1 MVSKSRLFFAI
12 TIFWNIS
19 MALKLACHTFLSD
32 VLEWAG
38 PFDVLDGSSEHI
50 RSLLALG
57 QVPCIAHIVLSYY
70 QPSDTF
76 YK

>member
-12 TIFWNIS
+12 DIFWNICLVLELAS
-19 MALKLACHTFLSD
+19 HALLRY

-38 PFDVLDGSSEHI
+38 PFDVLDGSAEHI

-70 QPSDTF
+70 
-76 YK
+76 